1 MEQIARALRQLLEV
15 MQVIVGHAFDLSAA
29 LFDLL
34 WTSSVSLPAP
44 VFFAVMISVLLLGL
58 FLGRISKRG
67 GPEVLEIPRTT
78 WDDRVV
84 LDLERLRPLGLS
96 AEEEAE
102 SEVMDVSR
110 LRPDEMTESARPG
123 DPRRRQGPGSAP
135 AR

>member
-1 MEQIARALRQLLEV
+1 MEEIVAALRQLLEV
-15 MQVIVGHAFDLSAA
+15 MQVIVGHAFDLGAA
-29 LFDLL
+29 LLDLL

-44 VFFAVMISVLLLGL
+44 VFFAVMVSVLLLGL
-58 FLGRISKRG
+58 LLGRISKRG
-67 GPEVLEIPRTT
+67 GPEMLEIPRTT
-78 WDDRVV
+78 GDDRVV

-110 LRPDEMTESARPG
+110 LRPDEMTQATEPSDR
-123 DPRRRQGPGSAP
+123 RRRQGSGSAP